1 MMSDNNGSVKLV
13 MIGDSGVGKSCLCNR
28 FINDEFNDVEATI
41 GGKKGSLYL
50 LLLSL
55 FSNISLG
62 IEYDELV

>member
-1 MMSDNNGSVKLV
+1 MMSDNNNGSVKLV

-50 LLLSL
+50 LLSL
-55 FSNISLG
+55 FSIIYLG

>member
-1 MMSDNNGSVKLV
+1 MSDNNGSVKLV

-50 LLLSL
+50 LLSL
-55 FSNISLG
+55 FSIISLG

>member
-50 LLLSL
+50 LLSL
-55 FSNISLG
+55 FSIISLG